1 LETFVENFHP
11 PVLVK
16 LNKGNLT
23 MNFGQEFRKFA
34 VHGMGINGLTVDGY
48 MNHTINDVHRVE
60 NMTRSVIEERPM
72 NFREVDVFSRL
83 MADRIIFMGMGVDD
97 NIANI
102 IVAQLLFLESADP
115 KKDILMYINSP
126 GGSVYAGLGIY
137 DTMQY
142 VRPDVATVCTS
153 LAASMGAVLLAG
165 GAAGKRSALPHA
177 RVMIHQPSGGAQ
189 GQSVDIEIT
198 AREIVKLRNELYEIL
213 ASHTGKTPEQ
223 IEKDSD
229 RDNWFRAD
237 EAKEYGLIDEVL
249 RRERTIG

>member
-1 LETFVENFHP
+1 
-11 PVLVK
+11 
-16 LNKGNLT
+16 
-23 MNFGQEFRKFA
+23 MDFGKEFRKYA
-34 VHGMGINGLTVDGY
+34 VHHLGMNGLTVDGY
-48 MNHTINDVHRVE
+48 VKHTVE
-60 NMTRSVIEERPM
+60 DMTRSVIEERPM

-83 MADRIIFMGMGVDD
+83 MADRIIFMGTGVDD
-97 NIANI
+97 NISNI
-102 IVAQLLFLESADP
+102 IVAQLLFLESADA

-165 GAAGKRSALPHA
+165 GAPKKRSALPHA

-198 AREIVKLRNELYEIL
+198 AREIIKLRDELYEIL
-213 ASHTGKTPEQ
+213 ALHTGKDKSQ

-229 RDNWFRAD
+229 RDNWFRAG

-249 RRERTIG
+249 SRV